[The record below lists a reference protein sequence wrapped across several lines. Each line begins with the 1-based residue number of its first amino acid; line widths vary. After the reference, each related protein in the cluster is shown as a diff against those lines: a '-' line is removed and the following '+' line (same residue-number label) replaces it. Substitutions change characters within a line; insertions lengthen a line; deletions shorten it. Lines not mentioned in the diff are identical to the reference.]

1 MNRSRKLISLVV
13 ASLLIG
19 ALGMA
24 STAAAAVNSVTPSTN
39 DINRTLGWAHVD
51 ANLDVPGEATL
62 TFISTRS
69 FYSCF
74 EVRTDGDTSQVLAEN
89 GGANYNPL
97 VTDGLYP
104 YWCQNNSTE
113 TVTVSA
119 NSYVEVR
126 MVFGAE
132 ADERFDW
139 TRFDV
144 LPVPKCT
151 PTGFMRDGHDL
162 TAYIVN
168 PAVPVTGTVDATTC
182 NIGVYYGP
190 GHSGSVDGAEVFGA
204 NYYGVVANAADV
216 DVTDSTIHDIGEQP
230 LNGSQHGVGVF
241 YTTSNQDGS
250 PTGDAATGTL
260 SGSTIAGYQ
269 KGGVVV
275 SGDGAAVTV
284 ENNTVTGAGPVDWIA
299 QNGIQVSYGA
309 TALVTG
315 NTVSGNAYTPKAW
328 VACGLLWYQAAGVR
342 AYRNHVAGN
351 EVNVCNVGKGGGQFK
366 P

>member
-1 MNRSRKLISLVV
+1 MLLVSTLAV
-13 ASLLIG
+13 AGTVS
-19 ALGMA
+19 
-24 STAAAAVNSVTPSTN
+24 AAVNSVTPSTN
-39 DINRTLGWAHVD
+39 DINRTNGWAHVD
-51 ANLDVPGEATL
+51 ATVGVGSADL

-97 VTDGLYP
+97 VTDGLYQ
-104 YWCQNNSTE
+104 YWCENNSSE
-113 TVTVSA
+113 TVSVPA

-132 ADERFDW
+132 SDERFDW

-144 LPVPKCT
+144 LPKCT
-151 PTGFMRDGHDL
+151 PTGFVRDGHDL
-162 TAYIVN
+162 TAFLVN
-168 PAVPVTGTVDATTC
+168 PGAPVTGTVDASGC
-182 NIGVYYGP
+182 NIGVYFGP
-190 GHSGSVDGAEVFGA
+190 GHDGTVSGAEVFGA

-216 DVTDSTIHDIGEQP
+216 DITDSTVRDIGESP
-230 LNGSQHGVGVF
+230 LNGAQHGVGVF
-241 YTTSNQDGS
+241 YTTLNQDGS
-250 PTGDAATGTL
+250 STGPAAMGAL
-260 SGSTIAGYQ
+260 SGSTIIGYQ

-284 ENNTVTGAGPVDWIA
+284 ENNTVTGAGPVDFIA

-328 VACGLLWYQAAGVR
+328 VACGLLWYQAAGVH
-342 AYRNHVAGN
+342 ASRNQVAGN
-351 EVNVCNVGKGGGQFK
+351 EMNVCNVGKGGGEFT